1 MKIIVF
7 GDIHMATDMAR
18 QIPAIGSADLLVLNG
33 DLTNYG
39 GIQEARQVLDQLLA
53 LNPRVFAQ
61 FGNIDRPEINTYLE
75 ELGINLH
82 GQARLVQRK
91 VCLVGVGGSNPTPF
105 RTPSEFSETA
115 LSAAADQAFIQGEEF
130 ITLAHPAHG
139 RDIPTL
145 FISHAPPHNTLVDR
159 LNSGRHVGS
168 IAIRR
173 AIEHYH
179 PALCVCGHIHEAPGQ
194 DRLGNTPVVN
204 PGKLSSGGWVTIT
217 VNQTELDISLQCV
230 KTTRR

>member
-7 GDIHMATDMAR
+7 GDIHMASGMAQ
-18 QIPAIGSADLLVLNG
+18 QIPAIGSADLLVVNG

-39 GIQEARQVLDQLLA
+39 GKQEARQVLDQLLA
-53 LNPRVFAQ
+53 LNPRVVAQ
-61 FGNIDRPEINTYLE
+61 FGNIDHPEINTYLE

-105 RTPSEFSETA
+105 RTPSEFSETE
-115 LSAAADQAFIQGEEF
+115 LSALADQGFIQGGEF
-130 ITLAHPAHG
+130 IALANSLHC
-139 RDIPTL
+139 RKIPIL

-159 LNSGRHVGS
+159 LNNGRHVGS
-168 IAIRR
+168 TAIRR
-173 AIEHYH
+173 AIEHYR

-194 DRLGNTPVVN
+194 DRLGDTPVVN
-204 PGKLSSGGWVTIT
+204 PGTLSSGGWVTIT
-217 VNQTELDISLQCV
+217 VNETELDISLP
-230 KTTRR
+230 